1 MADRIAE
8 FKGYAAPIALAL
20 GRLLFP
26 PVCGGCRRHVREPGT
41 LCGACWSKLRFLE
54 EPWCAIL
61 GIPFDHDHGAGSVSP
76 AAIADPPPF
85 RRARSAVSYD
95 GVARAMVQGLKFR
108 SRTELAPWM
117 AGWMMRAGRE
127 SLADADVLVPVP
139 LHRRR
144 FFSRGFNQSAEL
156 ARAVSVKT
164 GISFEPGLVVR
175 RKHTQQQVGLKAKE
189 RAANVRGAFQVPA
202 DAVDKVRGRH
212 IVLIDDVYTTGA
224 TVSAVSRMLM
234 RKGAA
239 SVDVLTFARAMP
251 GGFAAEIGET
261 I

>member
-1 MADRIAE
+1 
-8 FKGYAAPIALAL
+8 
-20 GRLLFP
+20 
-26 PVCGGCRRHVREPGT
+26 
-41 LCGACWSKLRFLE
+41 
-54 EPWCAIL
+54 
-61 GIPFDHDHGAGSVSP
+61 
-76 AAIADPPPF
+76 
-85 RRARSAVSYD
+85 
-95 GVARAMVQGLKFR
+95 MVQGLKFR